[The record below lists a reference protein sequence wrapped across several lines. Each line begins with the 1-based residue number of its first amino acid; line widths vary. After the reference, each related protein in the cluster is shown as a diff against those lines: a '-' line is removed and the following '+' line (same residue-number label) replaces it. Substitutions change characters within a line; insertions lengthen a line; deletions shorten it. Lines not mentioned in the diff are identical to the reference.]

1 MFNEPL
7 TQDEK
12 GARWYVIKRG
22 KKTAIEVSIV
32 GFRTREIEKNF
43 QVILVCNN
51 TFFNVQKC
59 AVHAKILD

>member
-59 AVHAKILD
+59 AVAKILD